1 MSIRMNYKMYPID
14 YIEELKQ
21 KGVKG
26 RRKAMAFMAYFHDL
40 QMGEV
45 NSIRFYAKYWN
56 VSHTAVMN
64 WLKEFREEIDRF
76 YSYWT
81 IKNNTH
87 YNSVKNQTLHQ
98 VDNNFTAQTTIN
110 KANNECQKTVTLHQV
125 DKEFN
130 IYDDDNGDI
139 SSQNLRK
146 DKREFDEVFFIYRAN
161 TKFAGKKDEAFEE
174 YMKIKD
180 KVSLKE
186 LLRAIVLYL
195 RDPSV
200 EKRYN
205 LKNFLKN
212 EVFYSYLPKRMK
224 IKIDGEWIVGTYKD
238 DVSVFEG
245 DNGFKGV
252 LTADRLAEL
261 FNKGDLEF
269 LRG

>member
-1 MSIRMNYKMYPID
+1 MSIRMNYASYPID
-14 YIEELKQ
+14 YIEELKRQ
-21 KGVKG
+21 GIKG
-26 RRKAMAFMAYFHDL
+26 RRKAMAFMMYHHDV
-40 QMGEV
+40 QMEEV
-45 NSIRFYAKYWN
+45 NSIRFYAEMWQIPK
-56 VSHTAVMN
+56 STAMDWIKV
-64 WLKEFREEIDRF
+64 FRDEIDRF
-76 YSYWT
+76 HDYW
-81 IKNNTH
+81 IL
-87 YNSVKNQTLHQ
+87 KNQTHYKN
-98 VDNNFTAQTTIN
+98 VRKKTGHNSDNNRTNKTIN
-110 KANNECQKTVTLHQV
+110 KEVVKEFRPKTELSS

-130 IYDDDNGDI
+130 IYDDNKEL

-238 DVSVFEG
+238 DISVFEG
-245 DNGFKGV
+245 DNGFEGV

-261 FNKGDLEF
+261 FNQGDLEF
-269 LRG
+269 IRG